1 MSRPVALAIV
11 AVALLAAAC
20 GGTSSAPTP
29 TQGGFISVFGAWAR
43 AADAGAD
50 TAAYLTITNG
60 QLQDDTV
67 VGVSSQVATRAA
79 IHQTTAEDSGMT
91 GMHDVPS
98 VVIRAGQTLVM
109 EPGGYHVMLTGL
121 TQPLTVGSTFRL
133 TLTFEKT
140 GPVSVAV
147 EVRATDAAPS

>member
-1 MSRPVALAIV
+1 MSRPLVLAIA

-20 GGTSSAPTP
+20 GTSAAPTP
-29 TQGGFISVFGAWAR
+29 TQGGFISVYGAWAR
-43 AADAGAD
+43 PADAGAES
-50 TAAYLTITNG
+50 AAYLTITNG
-60 QLQDDTV
+60 QLQDDTL
-67 VGVSSQVATRAA
+67 VGASSPIAA
-79 IHQTTAEDSGMT
+79 SAAVHQTTSDDSGMT
-91 GMHDVPS
+91 GMHPVPS

-121 TQPLTVGSTFRL
+121 QQPLTVGNTFQL

-147 EVRATDAAPS
+147 EVRASDAAPS